1 MTRRD
6 STLKNAKKTVQ
17 FFRTTSTLDPAV
29 WAFMLKAE
37 GNGIE
42 IPYWGIVPCER
53 LQDPEGTQFFVR
65 ARVSRSM
72 VVDVEVTKHAKG
84 FGVGRAR
91 ITGQEDAELRLAM
104 YTALALMPHRGEIAR
119 G

>member
-17 FFRTTSTLDPAV
+17 FFRTTS
-29 WAFMLKAE
+29 
-37 GNGIE
+37 
-42 IPYWGIVPCER
+42 
-53 LQDPEGTQFFVR
+53 
-65 ARVSRSM
+65 